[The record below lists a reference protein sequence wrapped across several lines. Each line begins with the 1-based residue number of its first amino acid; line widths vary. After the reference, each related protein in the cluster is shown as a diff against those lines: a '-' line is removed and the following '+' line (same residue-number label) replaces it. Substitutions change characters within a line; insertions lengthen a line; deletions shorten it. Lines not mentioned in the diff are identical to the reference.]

1 MQRDASVIN
10 YRLRNFPPSNLD
22 FDRML
27 IAFGIDRFRV
37 FDDENRFISFPSFLF
52 FFFLSFISQSTEARC
67 SSNILR
73 NIIQDVSR
81 NEV

>member
-37 FDDENRFISFPSFLF
+37 FDDENRFISFPPPPF
-52 FFFLSFISQSTEARC
+52 FFSFISQSTEARC
-67 SSNILR
+67 SSNILF
-73 NIIQDVSR
+73 
-81 NEV
+81 

>member
-27 IAFGIDRFRV
+27 IAFGIDRFRD
-37 FDDENRFISFPSFLF
+37 FDDENRFISFPPFFVF
-52 FFFLSFISQSTEARC
+52 FFSFIS
-67 SSNILR
+67 
-73 NIIQDVSR
+73 
-81 NEV
+81 